1 MSAARRKRKGDYH
14 HGDLRNALRNAAW
27 SALES
32 GGVERLS
39 LRELAQTLGVSYA
52 APSHHFQDKED
63 LLDELRQMAWTRF
76 ADALE
81 SALAPKAASLREV
94 GQAYVRFAL
103 AHPHALQLMFR
114 PSARGPTPQV
124 MTQSQR
130 AWGVLLRA
138 VATELGPKRN
148 VDERGLAAF
157 AVAAWAQVHG
167 LSMLWTDVTL
177 PPEMSERGSAE
188 ALRAAAIEVVIAGID
203 AIASATGKHRAPAK
217 AAPTRDR

>member
-1 MSAARRKRKGDYH
+1 MSAARRKRKCDYH
-14 HGDLRNALRNAAW
+14 HGDLRNALRDAAW

-81 SALAPKAASLREV
+81 SALAARAAALASSH
-94 GQAYVRFAL
+94 AYVRFAP

-114 PSARGPTPQV
+114 PSTRGPTAKSWPSRNAPG
-124 MTQSQR
+124 QSCCR
-130 AWGVLLRA
+130 RSRPRSARSAASTSAVSLRSRSPPGLKSTA
-138 VATELGPKRN
+138 SRCSGP
-148 VDERGLAAF
+148 
-157 AVAAWAQVHG
+157 
-167 LSMLWTDVTL
+167 T
-177 PPEMSERGSAE
+177 
-188 ALRAAAIEVVIAGID
+188 
-203 AIASATGKHRAPAK
+203 
-217 AAPTRDR
+217 

>member
-14 HGDLRNALRNAAW
+14 HGDLRNALRDAAW

-52 APSHHFQDKED
+52 APAHHFQDKED

-81 SALAPKAASLREV
+81 SALAARAAALREV
-94 GQAYVRFAL
+94 GHAYVRFAL

-114 PSARGPTPQV
+114 PSTRGPTAQV
-124 MTQSQR
+124 LAQSER
-130 AWGVLLRA
+130 AWGILLQA
-138 VATELGPKRN
+138 VATEVGPKRR

-177 PPEMSERGSAE
+177 PPEMSERGAAE

-203 AIASATGKHRAPAK
+203 AVASPTGKHRAAAK
-217 AAPTRDR
+217 AAPPRDR

>member
-1 MSAARRKRKGDYH
+1 MRCATR
-14 HGDLRNALRNAAW
+14 HG

-124 MTQSQR
+124 LTQSQR
-130 AWGVLLRA
+130 AWGILLRA

-148 VDERGLAAF
+148 VGRAQSRCVRGRRLGSGPRPFNALDRRDPAARDERARL
-157 AVAAWAQVHG
+157 
-167 LSMLWTDVTL
+167 
-177 PPEMSERGSAE
+177 RGSVCGP
-188 ALRAAAIEVVIAGID
+188 LPSRW
-203 AIASATGKHRAPAK
+203 
-217 AAPTRDR
+217 